1 MSSCHKK
8 KKNKK
13 QKRSLRF
20 PTQQRRPT
28 AVAVCC
34 PLVIRRSYLHDG
46 TTGSPIC
53 LPRPPT
59 PTQAPPSFLKKKKN
73 VYYYFFPWTNA
84 LRKSKRPRFQIYRAD
99 TYFWFVSCKFG
110 RRRKKIWLFF
120 LSFFL
125 FSTFCFILEI
135 FFFSTKGVS
144 WVDDARRRNRKSNVP
159 RPSQAHPS
167 QAHPSHRPLPP
178 GQEVQSDRV
187 HYVPKSDCEAFALR
201 MRTAHVIF
209 FLRWHEKTWWCF
221 FCIWQPPLNCCYA
234 KLHFF
239 LFFLKGRIIKK

>member
-28 AVAVCC
+28 AVAVDCA
-34 PLVIRRSYLHDG
+34 LVIRRSYLHDG

-99 TYFWFVSCKFG
+99 SYFWFVSGKFG
-110 RRRKKIWLFF
+110 RRRKNIWL
-120 LSFFL
+120 
-125 FSTFCFILEI
+125 
-135 FFFSTKGVS
+135 V
-144 WVDDARRRNRKSNVP
+144 
-159 RPSQAHPS
+159 
-167 QAHPSHRPLPP
+167 
-178 GQEVQSDRV
+178 
-187 HYVPKSDCEAFALR
+187 
-201 MRTAHVIF
+201 
-209 FLRWHEKTWWCF
+209 
-221 FCIWQPPLNCCYA
+221 
-234 KLHFF
+234 FF
-239 LFFLKGRIIKK
+239 LFFFKVFLVFNFLFHPWNFFFFNERHFMSWWCTTAQQEVQPAPPLTSPPLS